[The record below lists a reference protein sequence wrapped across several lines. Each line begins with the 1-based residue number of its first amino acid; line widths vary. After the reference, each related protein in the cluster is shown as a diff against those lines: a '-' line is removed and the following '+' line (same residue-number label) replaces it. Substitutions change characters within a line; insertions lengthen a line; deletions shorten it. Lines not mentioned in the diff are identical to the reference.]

1 MIYLF
6 LFFIMNMNIT
16 NNTTSIVID
25 SSVINITFI
34 VFISIIAVGVF
45 CVFGIWILCGLY
57 YCCIDIYNNIY
68 NIKQKII
75 IVKEEIK
82 KKVPEISPV
91 IELTTIV

>member
-1 MIYLF
+1 
-6 LFFIMNMNIT
+6 MNIT
-16 NNTTSIVID
+16 NNTTSIIID
-25 SSVINITFI
+25 STVINITFI
-34 VFISIIAVGVF
+34 VFISVIAVGVF

-57 YCCIDIYNNIY
+57 YCCID
-68 NIKQKII
+68 IKQKII